1 MHAPYLKVGDTIAI
15 VATARHVDQNIILPA
30 VKIFE
35 SWGLKVVLSDSIYER
50 KDALAGSD
58 QIRSMAFQKLLD
70 DESIKAII
78 GARGGYGTVRMID
91 LLDFSHFSKNP
102 KWLCGFSDI
111 TVLHSHIQNNFTIQ
125 TLHSCMPV
133 TMGLDAKSDDSL
145 KEALFGSSINYSFQ
159 IHTLNRNADCE
170 GTVIGGNLS
179 VLCSILGSK
188 SDMDWGNK
196 ILFIEDVGEYY
207 YHIDRMMQGLDR
219 AGKFKNLKGI
229 LVGGMSDMNENAAPF
244 VFNKNCYQII
254 NEVVGTYNFPVF
266 YGFPAGHENLNLCVK
281 LAANCKISF
290 DKEYVFFFQE

>member
-70 DESIKAII
+70 DESIKAIV

-111 TVLHSHIQNNFTIQ
+111 TVLHSHIQNNFAIQ

-145 KEALFGSSINYSFQ
+145 KEALFGSSINYSFP

-207 YHIDRMMQGLDR
+207 YHIDRMMQELKR
-219 AGKFKNLKGI
+219 SGKLKNLKAL
-229 LVGGMSDMNENAAPF
+229 LVGGMTKMNENDAPF
-244 VFNKNCYQII
+244 AFNKTCEEII
-254 NEVVGTYNFPVF
+254 SDTLSEYNYPLFFNFPS
-266 YGFPAGHENLNLCVK
+266 GHQNENLAVK
-281 LAANCKISF
+281 LGCEAQLIVRGNAILFK
-290 DKEYVFFFQE
+290 Q

>member
-111 TVLHSHIQNNFTIQ
+111 TVLHSHIQNNFAIQ

-145 KEALFGSSINYSFQ
+145 KEALFGSFINYSFP

-207 YHIDRMMQGLDR
+207 YHIDRMMQELKR
-219 AGKFKNLKGI
+219 SGKLKNLKAL
-229 LVGGMSDMNENAAPF
+229 LVGGMTKMNENDAPF
-244 VFNKNCYQII
+244 AFNKTCEEII
-254 NEVVGTYNFPVF
+254 SDTLSEYNYPLFFNFPS
-266 YGFPAGHENLNLCVK
+266 GHQNENLTIK
-281 LAANCKISF
+281 LGCEAQVIVQGNNILFK
-290 DKEYVFFFQE
+290 Q